1 MIKVKLLTATSECE
15 EEFVGGVYEAFIMT
29 YDNGETNYY
38 TQVKRDMIY
47 IFAPEQCEVIEEV
60 ASQVPEEKSTDAMT
74 NRVLMVED
82 GSVDIDALEE
92 YCEDKG
98 IYVLVYRQGS
108 NKPEFLS

>member
-1 MIKVKLLTATSECE
+1 MVRVKILKAGSEYE
-15 EEFVGGVYEAFIMT
+15 EKFVGGVYEAFRLESSDGMVT
-29 YDNGETNYY
+29 YAVHVETNNLWYFCQEY
-38 TQVKRDMIY
+38 
-47 IFAPEQCEVIEEV
+47 CEEV
-60 ASQVPEEKSTDAMT
+60 SGGGCAASEEKSTDAT